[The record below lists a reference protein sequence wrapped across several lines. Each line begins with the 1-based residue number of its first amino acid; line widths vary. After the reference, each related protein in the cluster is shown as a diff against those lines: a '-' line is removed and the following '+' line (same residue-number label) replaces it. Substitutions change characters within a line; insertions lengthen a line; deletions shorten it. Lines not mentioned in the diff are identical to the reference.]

1 MANNTD
7 RSILCRECELKTIHT
22 DSWQDDNSDG
32 VDMRA
37 LMALPHTTRF
47 KCKVCGS
54 YNTFRTTAQ
63 SMTNELE
70 AVYDRLDRFSR
81 TAEINHDPFIQLE
94 LFNILGDFFEAIH
107 ATERHIE
114 DMLEPTSPI
123 PGKAFEEAPR

>member
-7 RSILCRECELKTIHT
+7 RSILCRECELKTIHM
-22 DSWQDDNSDG
+22 
-32 VDMRA
+32 DMGA
-37 LMALPHTTRF
+37 DLPHTTRF
-47 KCKVCGS
+47 KCKVCGA
-54 YNTFRTTAQ
+54 YNTFKTTAQ

-81 TAEINHDPFIQLE
+81 SAEIDHDPFIQLE